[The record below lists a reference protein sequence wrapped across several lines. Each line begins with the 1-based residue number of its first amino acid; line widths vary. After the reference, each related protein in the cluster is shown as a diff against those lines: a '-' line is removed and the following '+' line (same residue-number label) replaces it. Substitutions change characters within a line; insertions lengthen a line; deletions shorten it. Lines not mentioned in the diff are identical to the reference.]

1 MTAAAS
7 LRCASIEAQRELRAR
22 PVKVFL
28 SLSRA
33 TTNVSHD
40 SITIGWRATFHP
52 VPNES
57 LYTAVYCYTIT
68 KTTTNTT
75 TMPPANS
82 DLAAMRTA
90 HTRNHPRQHQPT
102 QHDTPHTLTLV
113 VDDT

>member
-90 HTRNHPRQHQPT
+90 HTHATTNANTNQYNTIH
-102 QHDTPHTLTLV
+102 HTLSRSL
-113 VDDT
+113 